1 MRRLKFFAALLAL
14 ALLLSAP
21 ALAAAGSLRIE
32 LTDGADA
39 PVEGVAAALWRV
51 DVAAFSG
58 AGVSAESLARERDAA
73 ENARTLAAYAAA
85 ESIPADAEGA
95 TDARGVLRFG
105 ELAEGTYLVVCR
117 AGQELT
123 FPSFLV
129 SIPLRV
135 GGSTRYDVTSRPKA
149 EPAEPVPTSTPTPEP
164 TQVPTPSPTDVP
176 PEPSPEPTMSP
187 IDEGKLPQTG
197 QDPLP
202 VALLAAG
209 ALALLALGV
218 WERRKRRRAWH
229 LFALALALALGA
241 GAVLWTYRGEDR
253 LAGETSEAL
262 LAELELRWS
271 APQLSVTVPEPEP
284 AAPVESEPSA
294 PAGETVMLG
303 EYSLLGALR
312 IPSLGLALPVMSDWS
327 YPLLTAA
334 PCRYSGSLAEGD
346 LVILGHS
353 YRSHFRCLWTIEHG
367 TAVELTD
374 AAGVTRSFTV
384 AAVETV
390 PGTAAAALPSD
401 YPLTL
406 FTCTADSA
414 HRVLVRCEA
423 AE

>member
-1 MRRLKFFAALLAL
+1 MRRLKFFAALLAM

-21 ALAAAGSLRIE
+21 ALAAAGSLSIE
-32 LTDGADA
+32 LTDDADA

-51 DVAAFSG
+51 DGAAFSG

-149 EPAEPVPTSTPTPEP
+149 EPAEPVPTPTPTPEP
-164 TQVPTPSPTDVP
+164 TPVPTPSPSDTP
-176 PEPSPEPTMSP
+176 PEPTPEPTMSP

-229 LFALALALALGA
+229 LFALAIALALGA
-241 GAVLWTYRGEDR
+241 GAVLWTYRGADR

-271 APQLSVTVPEPEP
+271 APALSVTVPEPEP

-303 EYSLLGALR
+303 EYSLLGVLR

-353 YRSHFRCLWTIEHG
+353 YRSHFRCLWTIEPG
-367 TAVELTD
+367 TEVELTD
-374 AAGVTRSFTV
+374 AAGETHSFIV

>member
-1 MRRLKFFAALLAL
+1 MRRLKFFAALLAM

-149 EPAEPVPTSTPTPEP
+149 EPAEPQPTPTPTPTPTPEP
-164 TQVPTPSPTDVP
+164 TPVPSDTP
-176 PEPSPEPTMSP
+176 PEPTPEPTMSP

-202 VALLAAG
+202 VVLLAAG

-241 GAVLWTYRGEDR
+241 GAVLWTYRGADR

-271 APQLSVTVPEPEP
+271 APQLSVTGPEPEP
-284 AAPVESEPSA
+284 AAPVERELSA
-294 PAGETVMLG
+294 HADGTVELG
-303 EYSLLGALR
+303 EYSLLGVLR
-312 IPSLGLALPVMSDWS
+312 IPALGVALPVMSDWS

-353 YRSHFRCLWTIEHG
+353 YRSHFRCLWTIEPG
-367 TAVELTD
+367 TEVELTD
-374 AAGVTRSFTV
+374 AAGETHSFTV

-423 AE
+423 TE

>member
-105 ELAEGTYLVVCR
+105 ELAEGTYLIVCR

-149 EPAEPVPTSTPTPEP
+149 EPVPTPTPTPEP
-164 TQVPTPSPTDVP
+164 TPVPTPSPTDVP

-202 VALLAAG
+202 VVLLAAG

-284 AAPVESEPSA
+284 AAPAERELSAHADGTVE
-294 PAGETVMLG
+294 LG
-303 EYSLLGALR
+303 EYSLLGVLR
-312 IPSLGLALPVMSDWS
+312 IPALGVALPVMSDWS

-353 YRSHFRCLWTIEHG
+353 YRSHFRCLWTIEPG

>member
-1 MRRLKFFAALLAL
+1 MRRLRAIAAALLAL

-32 LTDGADA
+32 LTDDADA

-51 DVAAFSG
+51 DGAAFSG

-105 ELAEGTYLVVCR
+105 ELAEGVYLVVCR

-149 EPAEPVPTSTPTPEP
+149 EPAEPQPTPTPTPTPEP
-164 TQVPTPSPTDVP
+164 TPVPTDAP
-176 PEPSPEPTMSP
+176 PEPTPEPTP
-187 IDEGKLPQTG
+187 EPVDDGKLPQTG

-202 VALLAAG
+202 VVLLAAG

-241 GAVLWTYRGEDR
+241 GAVLWTYRGADR

-271 APQLSVTVPEPEP
+271 APELSVTVPDAEP
-284 AAPVESEPSA
+284 ADPAEGSPSA
-294 PAGETVMLG
+294 TADDTVALG
-303 EYSLLGALR
+303 EYSLLGVLR

-334 PCRYSGSLAEGD
+334 PCRYSGSLAGGN

-353 YRSHFRCLWTIEHG
+353 YRSHFRCLWTIEPG

-374 AAGVTRSFTV
+374 AAGETHSFTV
-384 AAVETV
+384 AAIETV
-390 PGTAAAALPSD
+390 PGTNAAALPSD

-414 HRVLVRCEA
+414 HRVLVRCEY

>member
-149 EPAEPVPTSTPTPEP
+149 EPVPTPTPTPEP
-164 TQVPTPSPTDVP
+164 TPVPTPSPTDTP
-176 PEPSPEPTMSP
+176 PEPTPEPTMSP
-187 IDEGKLPQTG
+187 IDDKLPQTG

-202 VALLAAG
+202 VVLLAAG

-284 AAPVESEPSA
+284 AVPVESEPSA

-303 EYSLLGALR
+303 EYSLLGVLR

-353 YRSHFRCLWTIEHG
+353 YRSHFRCLWTIEPG

-390 PGTAAAALPSD
+390 PGTNAAALPSD

>member
-105 ELAEGTYLVVCR
+105 ELAEGTYLVACR

-149 EPAEPVPTSTPTPEP
+149 EPAEPQPTPTPTPTPTPEP
-164 TQVPTPSPTDVP
+164 TPVPSDTP
-176 PEPSPEPTMSP
+176 PEPTPEPTMSP
-187 IDEGKLPQTG
+187 IDDKLPQTG

-202 VALLAAG
+202 VVLLAAG

-229 LFALALALALGA
+229 LFALALAMALGA

-271 APQLSVTVPEPEP
+271 APQLSVTAPEPEP
-284 AAPVESEPSA
+284 AAPAERELSAHADGTVE
-294 PAGETVMLG
+294 LG
-303 EYSLLGALR
+303 EYSLLGVLR
-312 IPSLGLALPVMSDWS
+312 IPALGVALPVMSDWS

-353 YRSHFRCLWTIEHG
+353 YRSHFRCLWTIEPG

-374 AAGVTRSFTV
+374 AAGETHSFTV

-390 PGTAAAALPSD
+390 PGTNAAALPSD

-414 HRVLVRCEA
+414 NRVLVRCEY

>member
-1 MRRLKFFAALLAL
+1 MRRLKFFAALLAM

-73 ENARTLAAYAAA
+73 ENARTLTAYAAA

-105 ELAEGTYLVVCR
+105 GLAEGTYLVVCR

-149 EPAEPVPTSTPTPEP
+149 EPAEPQPTPTPTPTPTPEP
-164 TQVPTPSPTDVP
+164 TPVPSDTP
-176 PEPSPEPTMSP
+176 PEPTPEPTMSP

-303 EYSLLGALR
+303 EYSLLGVLR

-353 YRSHFRCLWTIEHG
+353 YRSHFRCLWTIEPG
-367 TAVELTD
+367 TEVELTD
-374 AAGVTRSFTV
+374 AAGETHSFIV
-384 AAVETV
+384 ATVETV

-423 AE
+423 TE

>member
-135 GGSTRYDVTSRPKA
+135 GGGTRYDVTSRPKA
-149 EPAEPVPTSTPTPEP
+149 EPVPTPTPTPEP
-164 TQVPTPSPTDVP
+164 TPVPTPSPTDVP

-202 VALLAAG
+202 VVLLAAG

-241 GAVLWTYRGEDR
+241 GAVLWTYRGADR

-284 AAPVESEPSA
+284 AAPAERELSAHADGTVE
-294 PAGETVMLG
+294 LG
-303 EYSLLGALR
+303 EYSLLGVLR
-312 IPSLGLALPVMSDWS
+312 IPALGVALPVMSDWS

-353 YRSHFRCLWTIEHG
+353 YRSHFRCLWTIEPG
-367 TAVELTD
+367 TEVELTD
-374 AAGVTRSFTV
+374 AAGVTHSFTV
-384 AAVETV
+384 AAAETV
-390 PGTAAAALPSD
+390 PGTNAAALPSD

-423 AE
+423 TE